1 MASGKKSKERRR
13 AAAAAPPPVRSR
25 GGHSRTPTTAGRQAS
40 PRVLMIAGLV
50 VLAIIAAVVAIVV
63 LTGGSKSGTPKN
75 VPTTGSLTNALT
87 LPGSSEVEA
96 MYKGIPQSGTTLGK
110 TGAPVTM
117 TEYVDLQCPYC
128 QEFETQTLPGIVK
141 DYVRPGKLRIV
152 MRPWAF
158 LGPDSI
164 TGQHATLAA
173 SIQNKAFNYASVLYN
188 NQGQENTGWLNQT
201 MVTSAA
207 ASVPGM
213 DVPKLLSDQNGPT
226 VKALAG
232 TVDALATADD
242 VNSTPTILVG
252 KTGTHGKVVTLNSPT
267 DRASLVKAI
276 EAELA
281 KTAS

>member
-1 MASGKKSKERRR
+1 MASGKRSKERRR

-25 GGHSRTPTTAGRQAS
+25 GGRPRTPTTGGRQAS
-40 PRVLMIAGLV
+40 PRVLLIVAGV
-50 VLAIIAAVVAIVV
+50 VVAIGVAV
-63 LTGGSKSGTPKN
+63 AAVFLITGGSKGGTPEN
-75 VPTTGSLTNALT
+75 IPTTGSLTNALT
-87 LPGSSEVEA
+87 LPGSADVAA
-96 MYKGIPQSGTTLGK
+96 MYRGIPQSGTTLGK
-110 TGAPVTM
+110 TSAPVTM
-117 TEYVDLQCPYC
+117 TEYIDLQCPYC

-173 SIQNKAFNYASVLYN
+173 SLQNRAFNYASVLYD
-188 NQGQENTGWLNQT
+188 NQGEENTGWLNQT

-213 DVPKLLSDQNGPT
+213 NVPKLLADQDGST

-232 TVDALATADD
+232 TVDALATADKVD
-242 VNSTPTILVG
+242 STPTLFVG
-252 KTGTHGKVVTLNSPT
+252 KTGTHGKEVTLSSPT

-276 EAELA
+276 DAALA
-281 KTAS
+281 ASGN